1 MIEVATH
8 SVADRHAELP
18 PPLTE
23 ESIPSFDFSEV
34 YRPALAGANKIPN
47 GSLVYWYNPYIV
59 SVYYSIFKSI

>member
-34 YRPALAGANKIPN
+34 YRPALAGANKNTKWQP
-47 GSLVYWYNPYIV
+47 GVLVQPL
-59 SVYYSIFKSI
+59 YSECLL